1 MTRNFSVSSR
11 LNFKDPR
18 VLARA
23 AVGVLLAANLTVA
36 IVLFKPW
43 GGSAE
48 DLARDQAG
56 LEQQL
61 AAAKAHL
68 VDTKALVVKAERARQ
83 EGDQFLDDYTTVR
96 RAAFSTIIAELER
109 VAHESGVEERPISYD
124 VEPVEGSDT
133 LSQMTIS
140 AGYEGDYTGLT
151 KFINLLDRSPRFLII
166 ESLQAAPLQTNAAN
180 RLAVTIKL
188 DTFVREQSGN
198 PI

>member
-1 MTRNFSVSSR
+1 MTSNFSVSSR
-11 LNFKDPR
+11 LNFKDSR

-23 AVGVLLAANLTVA
+23 AVGVLLAANLAVA

-48 DLARDQAG
+48 DLAREQAA

-68 VDTKALVVKAERARQ
+68 AQTKALVVKAEHARQ
-83 EGDQFLDDYTTVR
+83 EGDQFLTEYTTER
-96 RAAFSTIIAELER
+96 RSAFSTIIAELER
-109 VAHESGVEERPISYD
+109 VAHESGVEERPVNYD

-140 AGYEGDYTGLT
+140 AAYEGDYTGLT

-166 ESLQAAPLQTNAAN
+166 ESLQAAPLLTNAAN

-188 DTFVREQSGN
+188 DTFVREQTGK